1 MNIKPLTENNP
12 VARVL
17 SWLAGVICRHPR
29 WFLYSQVLLFAF
41 AVYYTR
47 YNLEFDT
54 SRNNL
59 VGADKKYHQNFLKFR
74 KEFPTQ
80 DDLVVV
86 VESETPEKN
95 RQFVERLGAR
105 LEAETNLFN
114 NIFYKGDL
122 KMLGSKALLLV
133 PEPDLRELQ
142 RTLKDFRP
150 FLERFSHT
158 TNLVSLVNLINS
170 QFRGAKREANAENES
185 MIKALPALER
195 IVRQATASLKRPGM
209 PPSPGVTALFDA
221 GKDAEQQIYVTFGEG
236 RLYLVTAQAVK
247 EELNGDAADR
257 LRELVDEVQREV
269 PGLTV
274 GVTGEPILEIDEMK
288 QSQKDTTLASIV
300 ALVLC
305 SLIFIYGFQETGRPV
320 KATICLVVGIG
331 YTMGFATLTV
341 GHLNIL
347 TITFVPILIG
357 LAIDYGVHLISR
369 YEEEVRHGAS
379 NEQALRIAM
388 VYTGQGILTG
398 GFTTAG
404 AFLVMGFTN
413 FRGIQEMGIICGG
426 GLLVC
431 LIPMLT
437 LLPVLL
443 LKGKQNVIDHKDG
456 DALER
461 RKRLENIWL
470 SRPGTVVGI
479 IVVLCA
485 LSVTQLPKVHFDYN
499 LLHMQSAD
507 LPAVQVEEK
516 LLKSTPKSVLYGAVI
531 ATNLANAVQLEQQL
545 TNLPAVASVDSISLF
560 LNDGQVRKLP
570 LVDEI
575 KKLIVPFGDPDP
587 SPVKLEELSISLLS
601 MYAYLDL
608 AHIEVEKEEPELD
621 KQLLSLRRA
630 ILELRLELLKG
641 DEARQ
646 QATAARLGEFQRV
659 LFNDVRDTFAALATQ
674 DTSSGP
680 VRIEDMN
687 PSLRNRF
694 VGITGKYLLMVYPRK
709 DVWQRENQKE
719 FIDQVQTVYPDV
731 TGTPVQLYYY
741 TELLKS
747 SYQEAAW
754 YSLIAIV
761 FLVVAHF
768 RSLMSLF
775 LAMLPVAVGFIWLTG
790 FMGWAGVP
798 FNPANIM
805 ILPLVIGI
813 GVTNGIHILNRYAE
827 EQTPSVL
834 TRSTGKA
841 VIVSGLTSIAG
852 FGSLSLAE
860 HRGIQSLGLVMSVG
874 LATCMISGLTFVPAL
889 LSLFFGRKQASQSP
903 AGKESP
909 K

>member
-1 MNIKPLTENNP
+1 MNIKPLTDNNP
-12 VARVL
+12 VARGL
-17 SWLAGVICRHPR
+17 GWLAGFICRHPR
-29 WFLYSQVLLFAF
+29 WFLYSQILLFGL
-41 AVYYTR
+41 AVYFTIT
-47 YNLEFDT
+47 NLQFDT

-59 VGADKKYHQNFLKFR
+59 VGADKKYHRNFLQFK

-105 LEAETNLFN
+105 LETETNLFN

-122 KMLGSKALLLV
+122 KMLGAKALLLV

-142 RTLKDFRP
+142 RTLTDFRP

-158 TNLVSLVNLINS
+158 TNLVSLFNLINS

-195 IVRQATASLKRPGM
+195 IVRQGTASLKRLGL

-236 RLYLVTAQAVK
+236 RLYLVTAQAVRQ
-247 EELNGDAADR
+247 ELNGAAADR

-274 GVTGEPILEIDEMK
+274 GVTGETILEMDEMK
-288 QSQKDTTLASIV
+288 QSQKDTTLASV
-300 ALVLC
+300 VSLVLC
-305 SLIFIYGFQETGRPV
+305 ALIFIYGFQETGRPV
-320 KATICLVVGIG
+320 KATICLIVGIG
-331 YTMGFATLTV
+331 YTLGFATLTV

-347 TITFVPILIG
+347 TVTFVPILIG

-369 YEEEVRHGAS
+369 YEEEVRHGAPD
-379 NEQALRIAM
+379 EQALRTAM

-404 AFLVMGFTN
+404 AFLVMAFTN

-456 DALER
+456 ETLAR
-461 RKRLENIWL
+461 RQRLENIWL
-470 SRPGTVVGI
+470 SRPGTVTA
-479 IVVLCA
+479 VVVALCV
-485 LSVTQLPKVHFDYN
+485 LSATQLPKIHFDYN

-531 ATNLANAVQLEQQL
+531 ATNVPHAVQLEQQL

-560 LNDGQVRKLP
+560 LGGDQVRKLP
-570 LVDEI
+570 IVDEI
-575 KKLIVPFGDPDP
+575 KRLIVHFGNPDP
-587 SPVKLEELSISLLS
+587 APVNLEELSISLLTL
-601 MYAYLDL
+601 YAYLDL
-608 AHIEVEKEEPELD
+608 AHLEVEKEEPDLD
-621 KQLLSLRRA
+621 KQLMSLRRA
-630 ILELRLELLKG
+630 ILGLRLELLKG
-641 DEARQ
+641 DQNRR
-646 QATAARLGEFQRV
+646 QATADRLGEFQRA
-659 LFNDVRDTFAALATQ
+659 LFSDVRDTFAALATQ
-674 DTSSGP
+674 DTSGP
-680 VRIEDMN
+680 LRIEDMN

-694 VGITGKYLLMVYPRK
+694 VGINGKYLLMVYPRK
-709 DVWQRENQKE
+709 DIWQRENQKE
-719 FIDQVQTVYPDV
+719 FIDQVTTVYPDV
-731 TGTPVQLYYY
+731 TGTPVQLFHY

-747 SYQEAAW
+747 SYQEAAL

-761 FLVVAHF
+761 FLVLAHF
-768 RSLMSLF
+768 RSLISLL
-775 LAMLPVAVGFIWLTG
+775 LALVPVAVGFIWLGG
-790 FMGWAGVP
+790 FMGWAGIP

-860 HRGIQSLGLVMSVG
+860 HRGIRSLGLVMSVG
-874 LATCMISGLTFVPAL
+874 LATCMIAGLTFVPAL
-889 LSLFFGRKQASQSP
+889 LSLFFGRKRATESTDPS
-903 AGKESP
+903 KESS